1 MYVDRIA
8 RILRKHR
15 YSQFA
20 DVLGSFKEVLIDM
33 RYPCAVCKE
42 GIIKI
47 SPRFFNQFT
56 IKQQTFALMHELCH
70 YIFWHFR
77 YAEKGCDLLKSNIA
91 CDAVINN
98 QLLSG
103 KLISLDLL
111 APIKGAVTNEV
122 FTKHID
128 LADKVWL
135 NYFKYSCCW
144 GFSEERLNSDIAYKY
159 MVELEKEKQA
169 KRQSLKKEMREM
181 FTSQQEEQNNE
192 ENNQDFDEQES
203 ELNDVDTKSN
213 DEDFDDEDFDNE
225 YSDDEDFDDED
236 SQLES
241 SDKDSG
247 FDSNDFEDTDSENF
261 DSNDFEDVE
270 NEEPEEGFET
280 DNDLD
285 YNDFSQESGNQNSSD
300 YNNTQDDMPDS
311 EEDLNSEFDLGSNSL
326 PGQEYEEGF
335 EGWDESM
342 EQRINSQ
349 LKNEKHINSLLD
361 EMEEEAVKNRDVNTL
376 NRCFSQRELIAPK
389 EQVNWQIIFKQAVL
403 KGSAFKKEYSFA
415 RPNRH
420 NLSIQRA
427 SHSRA
432 QLPNNV
438 STRPL
443 PSVHVFVDTSGS
455 VEDNQLSRV
464 LYEVQQVFKICSSFD
479 LEVTPFNDRLGN
491 TCVSKAG
498 SHFNISN
505 FNFSRGGTAFCPIWD
520 LYFKNGKKQPDIC
533 IIITDGI
540 PNDRE
545 EWTKCCKMIGKRTIF
560 VTNQEWFTP
569 PEPKMEVIYRK
580 F

>member
-15 YSQFA
+15 YAQFA
-20 DVLGSFKEVLIDM
+20 DVLGSFKEILTDM
-33 RYPCAVCKE
+33 RYPCVICEE
-42 GIIKI
+42 GIKI

-56 IKQQTFALMHELCH
+56 LKQQTFALMHELCH

-77 YAEKGCDLLKSNIA
+77 YVEKGCDLLKSNIA
-91 CDAVINN
+91 CDAVINH

-103 KLISLDLL
+103 KLISVDLL
-111 APIKGAVTNEV
+111 APTKGIVTNEI

-128 LADKVWL
+128 LANRVWSD
-135 NYFKYSCCW
+135 YFKYSCW

-169 KRQSLKKEMREM
+169 KHQSLKKELREM
-181 FTSQQEEQNNE
+181 FTSQQKEQNNE
-192 ENNQDFDEQES
+192 ESNQDFDEQES
-203 ELNDVDTKSN
+203 DLNDVDTESDNK
-213 DEDFDDEDFDNE
+213 DFDDEDF
-225 YSDDEDFDDED
+225 DDEDFDDED

-241 SDKDSG
+241 SDKNSDFDNVDYNDFEDADSENYEY
-247 FDSNDFEDTDSENF
+247 SNDFEDGENR
-261 DSNDFEDVE
+261 
-270 NEEPEEGFET
+270 EPEEGFET
-280 DNDLD
+280 GNDLD
-285 YNDFSQESGNQNSSD
+285 YNDFSQGGENQNSFD
-300 YNNTQDDMPDS
+300 YNNLQDDMPDS

-335 EGWDESM
+335 EGWDESL
-342 EQRINSQ
+342 EQRINAQ
-349 LKNEKHINSLLD
+349 LKNEKHINSLLN
-361 EMEEEAVKNRDVNTL
+361 EMEKEAVKNRDVSTL
-376 NRCFSQRELIAPK
+376 NKCFSQRELIAPR
-389 EQVNWQIIFKQAVL
+389 EQVNWQIVFKQAVL
-403 KGSAFKKEYSFA
+403 KGSALKKEYSFA

-432 QLPNNV
+432 QLPN
-438 STRPL
+438 SIATRPL

-455 VEDNQLSRV
+455 VKDNQLSRV
-464 LYEVQQVFKICSSFD
+464 LYEVQQVFKICSCFD
-479 LEVTPFNDRLGN
+479 LEVTPFNTRLGN

-505 FNFSRGGTAFCPIWD
+505 FNFSRGGTEFCPIWD

-540 PNDRE
+540 PNDRT

-560 VTNQEWFTP
+560 VTNQRWFTP
-569 PEPKMEVIYRK
+569 PEPKMEVIYRD